1 MVLLNAGRGHGDAIV
16 ISDDAPVHVPLPRLN
31 AADVASWAT
40 DLSNAINDPSALAGE
55 LRRQRVVSE
64 LLTWLWEAAVG
75 PVLDIA
81 APAGSPVRRVWWMPT
96 GRLGLLPLHA
106 ATPPGGPGALDRVI
120 SSYVPTLRALAN
132 SRERAPASARRQVV
146 VSMQHTPGLPD
157 LPATVAEATG
167 PQSGHPGTVI
177 GNADATVDRV
187 LAALP
192 DTNWAHFACHAST
205 NPRTPSEG
213 GLHLHDGVL
222 PIARINRL
230 ELHEAELA
238 YLSACSTGQTG
249 WRHADESIHL
259 ASAFQLAGFRH
270 VIASLWPLEDRTAA
284 TAAERFY
291 ALMPPTPSA
300 DNSPDV
306 LHAVTRELRATYP
319 DRPHLWAPL
328 VHSGP

>member
-1 MVLLNAGRGHGDAIV
+1 
-16 ISDDAPVHVPLPRLN
+16 
-31 AADVASWAT
+31 
-40 DLSNAINDPSALAGE
+40 
-55 LRRQRVVSE
+55 
-64 LLTWLWEAAVG
+64 
-75 PVLDIA
+75 
-81 APAGSPVRRVWWMPT
+81 MPT
-96 GRLGLLPLHA
+96 GRLGILPLHA

-120 SSYVPTLRALAN
+120 SSYTPTLRTLAN
-132 SRERAPASARRQVV
+132 SRDRAPATARRQVV
-146 VSMQHTPGLPD
+146 VTMQHTPGLPD

-167 PQSGHPGTVI
+167 PQSRHPGTLI
-177 GNADATVDRV
+177 SDDQATVSRV
-187 LAALP
+187 LAELP
-192 DTNWAHFACHAST
+192 VTSWAHFACHAST

-222 PIARINRL
+222 PIARISRL

-238 YLSACSTGQTG
+238 YLSACSTGQAG

-270 VIASLWPLEDRTAA
+270 VIASLWPLDDNTAA

-291 ALMPPTPSA
+291 GLMPATPSA
-300 DNSPDV
+300 EHSPNV
-306 LHAVTRELRATYP
+306 LHAVTRELRATFP